1 MMKFMKRTLNQIA
14 DRSCGNFEAAETRFL
29 YRSSSALT
37 RFFEDCD
44 TEYTHDGSTRAY
56 WVANVLEEI
65 LADPQESP
73 TAQPPAFQA
82 VIRTLMDRAEA
93 VDEPPD
99 RPAALAMINAAL
111 QRDGFEAFYGED
123 GPCSRWEGKNHNQ
136 EPPTR
141 REK

>member
-1 MMKFMKRTLNQIA
+1 MMKFRKRTLNQIA
-14 DRSCGNFEAAETRFL
+14 DMICGNFEAAETRFL

-73 TAQPPAFQA
+73 TAPPPARSEERRGGKEG
-82 VIRTLMDRAEA
+82 VSTCR
-93 VDEPPD
+93 
-99 RPAALAMINAAL
+99 
-111 QRDGFEAFYGED
+111 
-123 GPCSRWEGKNHNQ
+123 SRWSPYH
-136 EPPTR
+136 
-141 REK
+141 

>member
-73 TAQPPAFQA
+73 TAPPPAFQRSEEHTSELQSLMRISYA
-82 VIRTLMDRAEA
+82 VYCLKKKISISIVLT
-93 VDEPPD
+93 
-99 RPAALAMINAAL
+99 N
-111 QRDGFEAFYGED
+111 
-123 GPCSRWEGKNHNQ
+123 S
-136 EPPTR
+136 
-141 REK
+141 

>member
-1 MMKFMKRTLNQIA
+1 MMKFRKRTLNQIA
-14 DRSCGNFEAAETRFL
+14 DMICGNFEAAETRFL

-73 TAQPPAFQA
+73 TAPPPAFQA
-82 VIRTLMDRAEA
+82 VRDRKS
-93 VDEPPD
+93 
-99 RPAALAMINAAL
+99 
-111 QRDGFEAFYGED
+111 GG
-123 GPCSRWEGKNHNQ
+123 EGKGVSV
-136 EPPTR
+136 R
-141 REK
+141 LDLGG